1 MGLYTEILLRTT
13 LKVELDS
20 NTESVLNF
28 LFNNGSEPTLL
39 PDHVFFGCY
48 NWHMFGRC
56 NDSSFKTISYLNN
69 RHLFSRCDIK
79 MVHDNIDK
87 FIDWI
92 EPYIDKEGEDLA
104 CIGWRWFEDDQ
115 KPELIF
121 V

>member
-1 MGLYTEILLRTT
+1 MEVSNLTTRSCLLW
-13 LKVELDS
+13 
-20 NTESVLNF
+20 
-28 LFNNGSEPTLL
+28 LL
-39 PDHVFFGCY
+39 Q
-48 NWHMFGRC
+48 
-56 NDSSFKTISYLNN
+56 L
-69 RHLFSRCDIK
+69 
-79 MVHDNIDK
+79 VHDNIDK

>member
-13 LKVELDS
+13 LKAELDS
-20 NTESVLNF
+20 NTESMLNF

-87 FIDWI
+87 FMTGLSHILTKKAKTLLVSDGVGS
-92 EPYIDKEGEDLA
+92 KMTKN
-104 CIGWRWFEDDQ
+104 Q
-115 KPELIF
+115 N
-121 V
+121 